1 MELHFLKGE
10 KCLEFVKCACLEKIH
25 EKCDF
30 CTRENWTGPPC
41 SRIPAPVPDS
51 GNKYKY
57 RHVNDT
63 PLKIDGKMRDVD
75 DFQPRKQIKIAVL
88 SGTLSLDDENQ
99 MKEFCDKYI
108 VDKELVITCVEN
120 IRAKKVRKEKNK
132 DERKRKSENEKG
144 KTYHDFNWVEL
155 YENDTVKK
163 LLVCSLNKYL
173 LHHRMASCL
182 KMSKKSKADI
192 ALIFCQKN
200 CLKQSWLEKMYMT
213 ILQWIRTLR
222 WVYTV
227 RSIH

>member
-1 MELHFLKGE
+1 M
-10 KCLEFVKCACLEKIH
+10 
-25 EKCDF
+25 
-30 CTRENWTGPPC
+30 
-41 SRIPAPVPDS
+41 PDS

-99 MKEFCDKYI
+99 MKKFCDEYI

-144 KTYHDFNWVEL
+144 KP
-155 YENDTVKK
+155 
-163 LLVCSLNKYL
+163 
-173 LHHRMASCL
+173 
-182 KMSKKSKADI
+182 I
-192 ALIFCQKN
+192 
-200 CLKQSWLEKMYMT
+200 MT
-213 ILQWIRTLR
+213 STG
-222 WVYTV
+222 
-227 RSIH
+227 